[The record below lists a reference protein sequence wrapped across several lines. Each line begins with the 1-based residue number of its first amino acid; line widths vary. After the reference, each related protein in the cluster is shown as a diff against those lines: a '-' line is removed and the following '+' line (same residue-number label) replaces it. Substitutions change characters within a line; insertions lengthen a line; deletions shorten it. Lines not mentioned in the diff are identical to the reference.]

1 MPKRQISEQAQA
13 ATAIVVS
20 LLFVILC
27 IVAAFFG
34 SLRYFAH
41 SAQAGNLSIL
51 VSLVAAGVS
60 MALSFFVY
68 RIVIGILK
76 RITGEGPAR

>member
-13 ATAIVVS
+13 ATAIVIS

-34 SLRYFAH
+34 SLHYFAH
-41 SAQAGNLSIL
+41 RAQAGNLSIL

-60 MALSFFVY
+60 MALSYFVF
-68 RIVIGILK
+68 RLVLRVLK
-76 RITGEGPAR
+76 RMS